1 MAQFRTKARAV
12 DLLGKGQIADLP
24 TAITELWKNGYD
36 AYADRLTAEIYLP
49 GYKDTKTPLFLITD
63 DGKGMS
69 RKDIFEKWLV
79 LGTDSKSRSDSSDN
93 KSEQTLWKKPRVK
106 AGEKG
111 IGRLSVAYL
120 GSPMLMLTKKIGH
133 PLQALYFDWRLLEN
147 YNLFLD
153 DVQISVC
160 DINTQAEFHNAI
172 MTLRD
177 EFLKNFELMEDVD
190 GNPIWEKSQ
199 NVLRDSIIQD
209 SKKLSIP
216 SYLDNELL
224 EGMLN
229 PKNDHGTTFI
239 IFNPEQQI
247 LELIDDDPDSIG
259 KEVLRS
265 SLVGFTNQFKK
276 NPLPIETAFPVHKE
290 IGNDY
295 DFFTSSGKFFE
306 PEDFELGDILI
317 EGDFDGTSSFKGTVK
332 IYDDE
337 PLDYSFTNSR
347 KKDSRSNY
355 GPFSLKLGYSM
366 GLESE
371 SKLEKNVWNKLKKRI
386 EDYGGLYI
394 YRDGFRVLPYGRTEY
409 DFLEFERKRAL
420 KAGESFFSHR
430 RMFGYIELSRNKNS
444 QLKDKA
450 GREGLI
456 SNAAYRAFKSDLE
469 GLFNGLAQQYF
480 GSHAKDKSFFVDRKK
495 QLKEQHEEIKKDKAR
510 EKAEKNAFTKSLK
523 EYPEKFEDY
532 NKQYQSLLD
541 ELDQKIKVANVVYSE
556 IEELLDK
563 INRLDVKY
571 DELLPKVPKRYK
583 PTETQLDRLA
593 SYESKLRDFDKIIKS
608 QRATIYKEV
617 EKKLAVQELKK
628 EFEKSYHLYRSDL
641 EDSMY
646 KSKERLQA
654 KLSSL
659 MHEYGER
666 SGRITR
672 ELDFEKNK
680 LISEIETKED
690 VVAAIE
696 KVKAKFAFLR
706 QQVTKELLPLSEHVE
721 RLNFDIDEE
730 LLQGAYK
737 AEYENI
743 KYQWE
748 QTRETAQ
755 LGIAVEIIDHEF
767 NILYSQI
774 NASLK
779 KLDENLSS
787 KDSVPYRQLKKA
799 FSQLEDKYQLLSPL
813 YRVSGATPKDVTG
826 KSIDAYLRKF
836 FTSKLEEEGITLSS
850 TEDFKQHSLTIKEP
864 SIHTVYIN
872 IINNAVYW
880 LRNVEKKHIK
890 LDYNPKT
897 KEVLIINSGSIIEDH
912 RLERIFELFYSNR
925 PNGRGIGLYLAK
937 QSLQEAYY
945 DIFATNDPAYN
956 VLGGACFVIKP
967 SKS

>member
-36 AYADRLTAEIYLP
+36 AYADKLTAEIYLP
-49 GYKDTKTPLFLITD
+49 GYKDTKAPLFFITD

-69 RKDIFEKWLV
+69 RKDIFENWLV
-79 LGTDSKSRSDSSDN
+79 LGTDSKSRSDFREDVGL
-93 KSEQTLWKKPRVK
+93 QTLWKKPRIK

-120 GSPMLMLTKKIGH
+120 GTPMLMLTKKIGH

-153 DVQISVC
+153 DVQIPVC
-160 DINTQAEFHNAI
+160 DINTKSEFNDAI
-172 MTLRD
+172 ITLRD
-177 EFLKNFELMEDVD
+177 EFLKNLKLVKDAD
-190 GNPIWEKSQ
+190 GNPIWEQSQ
-199 NVLRDSIIQD
+199 HTLRDGIIRD
-209 SKKLSIP
+209 SKQLLIP
-216 SYLDNELL
+216 SYFEGEVL

-229 PKNDHGTTFI
+229 AKNDHGTKFV
-239 IFNPEQQI
+239 IFNPDVQI
-247 LELIDDDPDSIG
+247 LELIDDNPDSTG

-276 NPLPIETAFPVHKE
+276 NPLPIETVFPIHKE
-290 IGNDY
+290 LGNDY

-306 PEDFELGDILI
+306 PEDFKLGDILI
-317 EGDFDGTSSFKGTVK
+317 EGDFDGAGSFKGTVK

-337 PLDYSFTNSR
+337 PFDYSFTNSR
-347 KKDSRSNY
+347 KKNSRSDY
-355 GPFSLKLGYSM
+355 GAFSLKLGYSM
-366 GLESE
+366 GLLSNT
-371 SKLEKNVWNKLKKRI
+371 KLDKDVWNKLKKKI

-430 RMFGYIELSRNKNS
+430 RMFGYIELKRNKNS

-456 SNAAYRAFKSDLE
+456 NNAAYRAFKSDLE
-469 GLFNGLAQQYF
+469 GLFNELAQQYF
-480 GSHAKDKSFFVDRKK
+480 GSHAKDKSLFIDRKN

-510 EKAEKNAFTKSLK
+510 EKAEKTAFTKSLK
-523 EYPEKFEDY
+523 EYPEKFEKY
-532 NKQYQSLLD
+532 SKHYQSLLS
-541 ELDQKIKVANVVYSE
+541 ELDQKVNVANVIYSE

-563 INRLDVKY
+563 INQLEVEYNK
-571 DELLPKVPKRYK
+571 LLPKVPKRYK

-593 SYESKLRDFDKIIKS
+593 SYESKLIDFNKTVKS
-608 QRATIYKEV
+608 QRAIIYKEV
-617 EKKLAVQELKK
+617 EKKLAVHELKK
-628 EFEKSYHLYRSDL
+628 EFEKSYRLYRSGL

-659 MHEYGER
+659 MHEYDER
-666 SGRITR
+666 SERITS
-672 ELDFEKNK
+672 ELDFEKDK
-680 LISEIETKED
+680 LITEIETKKD

-696 KVKAKFAFLR
+696 RVKGKFEFLR
-706 QQVTKELLPLSEHVE
+706 QQVSKELLPLTEHVE

-774 NASLK
+774 NGSLK
-779 KLDENLSS
+779 KLDEDLSN

-799 FSQLEDKYQLLSPL
+799 FSQLEDKYELLSPL

-836 FTSKLEEEGITLSS
+836 FTSKLDEEGITLSS
-850 TEDFKQHSLTIKEP
+850 TDAFKRHVLTIKEP

-880 LRNVEKKHIK
+880 LRNAEKKHIK

-897 KEVLIINSGSIIEDH
+897 KEILILNSGPIIEDH

-937 QSLQEAYY
+937 QSLQEAYCE
-945 DIFATNDPAYN
+945 IFATNDPAYN
-956 VLGGACFVIKP
+956 ELGGACFVIKP
-967 SKS
+967 S